1 MIVFDLRC
9 AQAHVF
15 EAWFGSS
22 ADYEAQRERGLVA
35 CPLCGDTAVEKAVMA
50 PAVAPKGNQ
59 RRMPA
64 PTEPAPSSTAAPS
77 AAWPSPLA
85 AHPPEVVKAMLA
97 ALAEVQAKVEANCDY
112 VGDRFADEARAIHH
126 GETESR
132 GIYGEATPEQAAALR
147 DEGID
152 VAPLPFRPKRN
163 ADA

>member
-59 RRMPA
+59 RRAPA
-64 PTEPAPSSTAAPS
+64 SPATTPS
-77 AAWPSPLA
+77 SPLA
-85 AHPPEVVKAMLA
+85 AHPPEAVKAMLA

-112 VGDRFADEARAIHH
+112 VGERFADEARAIHH

-132 GIYGEATPEQAAALR
+132 GIYGEATLEQAAALR

-163 ADA
+163 TDA